1 MLCKVYKPLFILSMS
16 GESVFAM
23 RETLKKDLKILL
35 LLDVYRNILS
45 ETQYSAVDLY
55 YNQDLSLSE
64 IGYILGKSRQGVF
77 DSIKRAE
84 TILNK
89 MESSLGI
96 VNKLSKE
103 REKLKLIHDLVCK
116 LEAKTTATEET
127 KGIKNAV
134 DELINIQES

>member
-1 MLCKVYKPLFILSMS
+1 
-16 GESVFAM
+16 M

-103 REKLKLIHDLVCK
+103 REKLKLIRDLVCK